1 MRSRRRSKFVPVLV
15 VSVALAGAAFTA
27 PAGSAATPKL
37 KTPAVKLM
45 LITEVSA
52 GVTTKEL
59 PDGAK
64 AAVKAL
70 NKGDGIG
77 GYKATLT
84 VCDTKNDPNAAADC
98 GQQAVDE
105 GYLAIVGS
113 QSVQAGKY
121 FPILQ
126 AASIPV
132 VGNNAADLADF
143 SNPASFPL
151 TAGSVSTIGG
161 LASALADAGAKKIS
175 TGYIDVPQG
184 ALIPVAGNQAL
195 ERYGLE
201 FQNKVAIPQETPDI
215 ASYVEAVTA
224 NGTDG
229 ILLAITGQDAINFIE
244 NYISSG
250 KSGAKFAL
258 ITTDAAAVL
267 KAIKGKKIDF
277 YGSASYDRR
286 NKQYLAD
293 MKAAGYKNPIGQ
305 QIVSY
310 AAVMAV
316 AQAAEGLT
324 PVDAPTLYAKLPTI
338 SDLDLGSIMPV
349 VNFTNAGKAIS
360 PTSTIG
366 AVATRVS
373 NVCVKTSKLGKV
385 DFQLVSKNWYDA
397 FTGED
402 CVAG

>member
-1 MRSRRRSKFVPVLV
+1 
-15 VSVALAGAAFTA
+15 
-27 PAGSAATPKL
+27 
-37 KTPAVKLM
+37 M
-45 LITEVSA
+45 LITELSG
-52 GVTTKEL
+52 GVTTPEL

-98 GQQAVDE
+98 GQKAVDE

-121 FPILQ
+121 FPILE
-126 AASIPV
+126 AASVPV
-132 VGNNAADLADF
+132 VGNNVADLSDF
-143 SNPASFPL
+143 TNPASFPL
-151 TAGSVSTIGG
+151 AGGLISTIGG
-161 LASALADAGAKKIS
+161 LASALADSGATKIS
-175 TGYIDVPQG
+175 AGYIGVAQG
-184 ALIPVAGNQAL
+184 AAIPVFGDQAL
-195 ERYGLE
+195 ERYDLAL
-201 FQNKVAIPQETPDI
+201 QNKVAIPPGAPDL

-267 KAIKGKKIDF
+267 KVIKGQDLTF
-277 YGSASYDRR
+277 FGSASYDRR
-286 NKQYLAD
+286 NKQYLAN

-316 AQAAEGLT
+316 AEAAEGLT
-324 PVDAPTLYAKLPTI
+324 TVDAPSLYAKLPTI
-338 SDLDLGSIMPV
+338 ADLDLGSIMPV
-349 VNFTNAGKAIS
+349 VNFAEVER
-360 PTSTIG
+360 P
-366 AVATRVS
+366 VALAPRVS
-373 NVCVKTSKLGKV
+373 NVCVKTTKLGRV
-385 DFQLVSKNWYDA
+385 DFRIVSKNWYDA

-402 CVAG
+402 CASG